1 MAKELEN
8 NENATTENDENA
20 TTEKNEKNV
29 SLQTI
34 YIKDLSFEAPN
45 SPEVFLEQEITPETK
60 LNISNAH
67 KKLSEGVY
75 DVSLKLSVEST
86 YGEKTMFLAE
96 VEQAGVFAIR
106 GYDETE
112 TRALI
117 GIFCPNTLFPYIREL
132 ISTMVTKA
140 GFPALLLQP
149 INFDSI
155 YSHAMEQASEQK
167 PN

>member
-1 MAKELEN
+1 MAKESEN
-8 NENATTENDENA
+8 KETATTENN
-20 TTEKNEKNV
+20 EKNEKNV

-45 SPEVFLEQEITPETK
+45 SPDIFLEEEITPETK
-60 LNISNAH
+60 LNISNTH
-67 KKLSEGVY
+67 RKLSEGVY

-117 GIFCPNTLFPYIREL
+117 GIFCPNTLFPYLREL

-149 INFDSI
+149 INLDSI
-155 YSHAMEQASEQK
+155 YNQAMEQASEQK

>member
-1 MAKELEN
+1 
-8 NENATTENDENA
+8 
-20 TTEKNEKNV
+20 
-29 SLQTI
+29 
-34 YIKDLSFEAPN
+34 
-45 SPEVFLEQEITPETK
+45 
-60 LNISNAH
+60 
-67 KKLSEGVY
+67 
-75 DVSLKLSVEST
+75 VEST

-96 VEQAGVFAIR
+96 VEQAGVFAIK

-155 YSHAMEQASEQK
+155 YNQALEQASSEQK